1 MTVSSV
7 ATGYDGISLLAGNA
21 AYDPAATFLIQR
33 VAGTGSSGTITFSSI
48 PQTYKHLQIRINARS
63 TETGTP
69 SISAFSRAN
78 GDTGSNYTRH
88 AIEGDGGSVGLT
100 GLANQTSLMLLRVSA
115 ADATANVMGTGII
128 DILDYSSTS
137 KFKTFRSIAGTDNNG
152 GGIIKLHSGLWR
164 STSAIDTLTIF
175 LSSNNFTSTSTFAL
189 YGMVG

>member
-1 MTVSSV
+1 MPILGIMASS
-7 ATGYDGISLLAGNA
+7 ISASTSSSYESIA
-21 AYDPAATFLIQR
+21 SAS
-33 VAGTGSSGTITFSSI
+33 GTGSSGTITFSSI
-48 PQTYKHLQIRINARS
+48 PATYTHLQIRVNARS

-88 AIEGDGGSVGLT
+88 AIEGDGTSVGLT

-115 ADATANVMGTGII
+115 DGATGNVMGTGII

-152 GGIIKLHSGLWR
+152 DGIIKLHSGLWR
-164 STSAIDTLTIF
+164 DTSAINTLTIF
-175 LSSNNFTSTSTFAL
+175 LSSNNWTTSSTFAL
-189 YGMVG
+189 YGIKG